1 MEAVRVYADIHGL
14 SPEAFEEVRRSM
26 PFDQVVYKN
35 RLLNVDFE
43 GHYIEV
49 EPFLNDVARLMDAD
63 GWGKLDY
70 IDQIDYALTRYVI
83 TPGAWKAKEV
93 LVDNVVEKVHQE
105 SGV

>member
-14 SPEAFEEVRRSM
+14 SPEAFEEIRHSM
-26 PFDQVVYKN
+26 PFDQIVYKN
-35 RLLNVDFE
+35 GILNVDFE
-43 GHYIEV
+43 GHYIDV
-49 EPFLNDVARLMDAD
+49 EPFLADVARLIEPT

-83 TPGAWKAKEV
+83 KKGSYTTQEV

>member
-14 SPEAFEEVRRSM
+14 SPEAYEEIRQSM
-26 PFDQVVYKN
+26 PFDQAVYKD
-35 RLLNVDFE
+35 RVLNVDFE
-43 GHYIEV
+43 GHYIDV
-49 EPFLNDVARLMDAD
+49 EPFLADVARLMDD
-63 GWGKLDY
+63 NGWGKLDF

-83 TPGAWKAKEV
+83 KKGEWKAKDV

>member
-14 SPEAFEEVRRSM
+14 SPEAFAEIRQSM
-26 PFDQVVYKN
+26 PFDQVVYKD
-35 RLLNVDFE
+35 RTLAVDFE
-43 GHYIEV
+43 GHYIDV
-49 EPFLNDVARLMDAD
+49 EPFLNDVARLLDDD

-83 TPGAWKAKEV
+83 TKGSYTTKEV
-93 LVDNVVEKVHQE
+93 MVDNVVEKVHLE

>member
-14 SPEAFEEVRRSM
+14 SPEAWAEIRASM
-26 PFDQVVYKN
+26 PFDQSVYKDRN
-35 RLLNVDFE
+35 LAVDFE
-43 GHYIEV
+43 GPYIDV

-83 TPGAWKAKEV
+83 KKGEWKAKDV

>member
-14 SPEAFEEVRRSM
+14 SPEAFAEIRQSM
-26 PFDQVVYKN
+26 PFDQVVYKD
-35 RLLNVDFE
+35 RILAVDFE

-49 EPFLNDVARLMDAD
+49 EPFLEAVARLMDAD

-83 TPGAWKAKEV
+83 TKGSYTTKEV
-93 LVDNVVEKVHQE
+93 LVDNVVEGMNQE
-105 SGV
+105 AGV

>member
-14 SPEAFEEVRRSM
+14 SPEACKEIMASM
-26 PFDQVVYKN
+26 PFDQAVYKN
-35 RLLNVDFE
+35 RVLSVDFE
-43 GHYIEV
+43 GHYIDV
-49 EPFLNDVARLMDAD
+49 EPFLNDCARLLDD
-63 GWGKLDY
+63 NGWGKLDF

-83 TPGAWKAKEV
+83 KKGEWKAKEV